1 MKIEEMSQRDMIN
14 CQVTD
19 SHMDKFNATGM
30 ILCVFL
36 RETGVRS
43 RRKGNH

>member
-1 MKIEEMSQRDMIN
+1 MKIEEMSQGDMIN

-19 SHMDKFNATGM
+19 MDKFNATGM
-30 ILCVFL
+30 ILFVFL